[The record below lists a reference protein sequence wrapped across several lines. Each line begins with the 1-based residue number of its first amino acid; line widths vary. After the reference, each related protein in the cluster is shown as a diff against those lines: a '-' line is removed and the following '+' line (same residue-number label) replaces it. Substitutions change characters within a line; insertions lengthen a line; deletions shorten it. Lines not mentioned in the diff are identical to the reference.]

1 MHRHFNGDCLTKIV
15 VIIMGWCNKEK
26 RHTEEGMKRE
36 DSRQKKRG
44 GENNWLKMTF
54 VSLCEGLIK
63 PRAGT
68 FVGSETIWQS
78 LVSSGK
84 CEKTSVSQRCFSR
97 LIWLRIPQGG
107 ASAWTAGHGAGPLE
121 APGAFLL

>member
-1 MHRHFNGDCLTKIV
+1 
-15 VIIMGWCNKEK
+15 
-26 RHTEEGMKRE
+26 MKRE